1 MNQAKLLFF
10 LGAFLLVN
18 SCSYS
23 SMRPDVVERN
33 QAQRMQSVRFGT
45 ILSIDEITVS
55 GDRETGE
62 MVGAAIGAASGSSI
76 SESDIESGIGAIV
89 GGLIG
94 SRVGSEVGN
103 IATRKN
109 AIELLVALDDGKT
122 VSIIQE
128 ASDDLFE
135 RGTRVKVITSA
146 GKTRVLPF
154 E

>member
-1 MNQAKLLFF
+1 
-10 LGAFLLVN
+10 
-18 SCSYS
+18 
-23 SMRPDVVERN
+23 MRPDVVERN

-103 IATRKN
+103 LATRKN

-146 GKTRVLPF
+146 GKTRVLPA